1 MTHAPAYCAI
11 YDFQLL
17 PYALGD
23 VLTWNIQTALRCE
36 EAGRRQVEAF
46 ICMDRTV
53 PASIYQRDLVMAENC
68 GLYFNELFSAFYTH
82 PNLGNIHLFA
92 SYDEMRGHLRDASRG
107 DALSAET
114 LADYERVLAGRDDTA
129 TLNAY
134 FIKYIYSHERLNNYG
149 AQHGRIP
156 LLTPSR
162 GCEPDVQGLLATL
175 FADKRIVVIHP
186 RLRQLDN
193 GLGGLHT
200 YFRDS
205 DFLEWYEFVRAAAEK
220 HPEVQ
225 FVVVG
230 RLQEKPL
237 ELLRL
242 PNVISLRTLGL
253 GLGHDLTLMLH
264 ADLFIGTSSGFAAMA
279 NFSNI
284 PYFITK
290 VNKESCNAYGIAQGS
305 TRLPFGGPNQILVYE
320 PETSAMLMDLLE
332 RGLATVPSRPAFVP
346 PARSAEVSVRGF
358 ERERA
363 RWLYPAA
370 TTSRFFTDDLAA
382 DQETAFLVWPK
393 LQEGFAA
400 VARGDRQ
407 QARAI
412 ARRVART
419 FPRLWG
425 RFPELARL
433 SRGNK
438 LPLTRRTVE
447 AANQYLSGLNSEVL
461 PTAWRGTALHSF
473 ASRMKSAILRYIPR

>member
-1 MTHAPAYCAI
+1 MPAPAYCAV

-23 VLTWNIQTALRCE
+23 VLTWNIQTALRCAE
-36 EAGRRQVEAF
+36 VGRQRVDAF
-46 ICMDRTV
+46 ICMDASH
-53 PASIYQRDLVMAENC
+53 PSSIYQRNLVVAENC
-68 GLYFNELFSAFYTH
+68 ALYLNELFSAFGTH
-82 PNLGNIHLFA
+82 PSLGNIYLFG
-92 SYDEMRGHLRDASRG
+92 SCEEMVERLRDLARA
-107 DALSAET
+107 DAVNGET
-114 LADYERVLAGRDDTA
+114 LSDYERALGAREDTE
-129 TLNAY
+129 TLNRY
-134 FIKYIYSHERLNNYG
+134 FIKYIYSHERLNHF
-149 AQHGRIP
+149 ADRHGRIP
-156 LLTPSR
+156 LLTASR

-193 GLGGLHT
+193 GLGGEHT

-205 DFLEWYEFVRAAAEK
+205 DFLEWYEFLRAAAEK

-279 NFSNI
+279 NFSTV

-290 VNKESCNAYGIAQGS
+290 VNKETCNAYGIAQGS
-305 TRLPFGGPNQILVYE
+305 TRLPFATPNQLLVYE
-320 PETSAMLMDLLE
+320 PETSAMLMDLLD
-332 RGLATVPSRPAFVP
+332 RGLATVPRRPTVVAPV
-346 PARSAEVSVRGF
+346 RSTDLSVRGF

-382 DQETAFLVWPK
+382 DQETALLVWPR
-393 LQEGFAA
+393 LQQGFAA
-400 VARGDRQ
+400 LARGDRQ
-407 QARAI
+407 QARSI
-412 ARRVART
+412 ARQIGSS

-425 RFPELARL
+425 RSPELTRL
-433 SRGNK
+433 ARGNK
-438 LPLTRRTVE
+438 LPLSRR
-447 AANQYLSGLNSEVL
+447 AFDALNQHLTGLNSEIL
-461 PTAWRGTALHSF
+461 PAGWRGTALHSF
-473 ASRMKSAILRYIPR
+473 ASRIKSAILRYIPR